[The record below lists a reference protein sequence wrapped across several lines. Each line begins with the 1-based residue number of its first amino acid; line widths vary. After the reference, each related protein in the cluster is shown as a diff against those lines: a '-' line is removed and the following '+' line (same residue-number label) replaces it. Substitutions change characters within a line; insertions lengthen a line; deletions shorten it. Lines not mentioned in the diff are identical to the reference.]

1 MKASMAIILVTL
13 AFYLSFVL
21 TITIIERV
29 PRKNARYNLEL
40 FWSYKAIV
48 AGKVQLFAEIFWNIV
63 LFVPIGL
70 MVSALL
76 EKNIWLSVMIGAL
89 LSAGIEITQ
98 LLTHR
103 GLFEW
108 DDIIHNTFGA
118 LVGLLLY
125 LFLKKWE
132 RRKK

>member
-76 EKNIWLSVMIGAL
+76 KKNIWLSVMISAL

-118 LVGLLLY
+118 LAGLLLY
-125 LFLKKWE
+125 RFLKKWE